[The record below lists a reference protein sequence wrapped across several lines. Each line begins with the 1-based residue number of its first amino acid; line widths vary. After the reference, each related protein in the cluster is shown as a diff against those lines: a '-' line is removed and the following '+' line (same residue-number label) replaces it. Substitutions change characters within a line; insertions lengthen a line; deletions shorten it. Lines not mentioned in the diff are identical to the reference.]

1 MKNRTKAAICST
13 VSVLTLSVLSSSTV
27 MAAESSRCGGKNVA
41 VANVSS
47 ELLIRASADDS
58 SAVIGYVPSAGG
70 VMVKSMDAD
79 WTKVEVGDKTGY
91 VRTEYLAFDDRAD
104 ELKSVYG
111 VQGAVASWDDVK
123 IFSDHED
130 TSSIIGT
137 MNEGEGYEVLGSTND
152 WVEIQLDNGETAY
165 VAAEDVE
172 TTMVV
177 DGAVSVDDSTAQ
189 PATTTYTAP
198 PQNDTYTEQ
207 DEDTYVAETEYVPE
221 TDYVAETEYIPETDY
236 VAETE
241 YVPETDYVPE
251 TEYVPE
257 TDYVAETEYVPETD
271 YVAETEYIPETDYVA
286 ETEYVPEPDYVAETE
301 YVPETDYVPETEYV
315 PETDYVAETEYVPET
330 EYVEETESTEST
342 ESTVSASSSDLDL
355 LAALIYCEAGNQSME
370 GKIAVGQV
378 VMNRVASSSFANSI
392 HDVIYESGQF
402 TPASSGWLDSV
413 IGSAPSDCYEA
424 AQAAM
429 NGQGTVGGALYFN
442 TGSGKG
448 TQIGAHQF
456 Y

>member
-13 VSVLTLSVLSSSTV
+13 VSVLTLSVMSSSTV

-79 WTKVEVGDKTGY
+79 WTKVEVGNKTGY
-91 VRTEYLAFDDRAD
+91 VRTEYLAFDDKAD

-111 VQGAVASWDDVK
+111 VHGAVASWDDVK

-177 DGAVSVDDSTAQ
+177 DGAVSVDDGTAQ
-189 PATTTYTAP
+189 TTTTTYTESV
-198 PQNDTYTEQ
+198 QNNTYTEQ
-207 DEDTYVAETEYVPE
+207 TADATVPDTYTADTEYYAPETEYAADTEYYAPDTEYVPE
-221 TDYVAETEYIPETDY
+221 TEYTPETEYVAETEYIPET
-236 VAETE
+236 E
-241 YVPETDYVPE
+241 YTPE
-251 TEYVPE
+251 TE
-257 TDYVAETEYVPETD
+257 
-271 YVAETEYIPETDYVA
+271 YVAETEYIPETEYVPETEYIPETEYVA
-286 ETEYVPEPDYVAETE
+286 ETEYT
-301 YVPETDYVPETEYV
+301 
-315 PETDYVAETEYVPET
+315 PET
-330 EYVEETESTEST
+330 EYVEETESTESA
-342 ESTVSASSSDLDL
+342 VSASSSDLDL

-378 VMNRVASSSFANSI
+378 VMNRVASSSFANTI
-392 HDVIYESGQF
+392 HDVIYEGGQF

-424 AQAAM
+424 AQAAL

-456 Y
+456 YQNIRQIHQNTISDTYVSGVVFFYMI

>member
-13 VSVLTLSVLSSSTV
+13 VSVLTLSVMSSSTV

-79 WTKVEVGDKTGY
+79 WTKVEVGNKTGY
-91 VRTEYLAFDDRAD
+91 VRTEYLAFDDKAD

-137 MNEGEGYEVLGSTND
+137 MNEGEGYEILGSTND

-189 PATTTYTAP
+189 TTTTTYTEP
-198 PQNDTYTEQ
+198 VQNDIYTEQTAEATVPDTYTA
-207 DEDTYVAETEYVPE
+207 DTEYYAPETEYAADTEYYAPETEYVPE
-221 TDYVAETEYIPETDY
+221 TEYTPETEYVAETEYIPET
-236 VAETE
+236 E
-241 YVPETDYVPE
+241 YTPE
-251 TEYVPE
+251 TE
-257 TDYVAETEYVPETD
+257 
-271 YVAETEYIPETDYVA
+271 YVAETEYIPETEYVPETEYTPETEYVA
-286 ETEYVPEPDYVAETE
+286 ETEYT
-301 YVPETDYVPETEYV
+301 
-315 PETDYVAETEYVPET
+315 PET
-330 EYVEETESTEST
+330 EYVEETESTESA
-342 ESTVSASSSDLDL
+342 VSASSSDLDL

-378 VMNRVASSSFANSI
+378 VMNRVASSSFANTI
-392 HDVIYESGQF
+392 HDVIYEGGQF

-424 AQAAM
+424 AQAAL

>member
-152 WVEIQLDNGETAY
+152 WVEIQLDNGEMAY

-177 DGAVSVDDSTAQ
+177 DGAVSVDDSAAQ

-207 DEDTYVAETEYVPE
+207 AEDTCAEETEYVAE
-221 TDYVAETEYIPETDY
+221 TDYVA
-236 VAETE
+236 
-241 YVPETDYVPE
+241 E

-286 ETEYVPEPDYVAETE
+286 ETEYVPETDYVAETE
-301 YVPETDYVPETEYV
+301 YVPETDYV
-315 PETDYVAETEYVPET
+315 
-330 EYVEETESTEST
+330 EETEST

-448 TQIGAHQF
+448 IQIGAHQF

>member
-13 VSVLTLSVLSSSTV
+13 VSVLTLSVMSSSTV

-79 WTKVEVGDKTGY
+79 WTKVEIGNKTGY
-91 VRTEYLAFDDRAD
+91 VRTEYLAFDDKAD

-137 MNEGEGYEVLGSTND
+137 MNEGEGYEILGSTND

-189 PATTTYTAP
+189 TTTTTYTEP
-198 PQNDTYTEQ
+198 VQNDIYTEQTAEAAVPDTYTA
-207 DEDTYVAETEYVPE
+207 DTEYYAPETEYAADTEYYAPETEYVPE
-221 TDYVAETEYIPETDY
+221 TEYTPETEYVAETEYIPET
-236 VAETE
+236 E
-241 YVPETDYVPE
+241 YTPE
-251 TEYVPE
+251 TE
-257 TDYVAETEYVPETD
+257 
-271 YVAETEYIPETDYVA
+271 YVAETEYIPETEYVPETEYTPETEYVA
-286 ETEYVPEPDYVAETE
+286 ETEYT
-301 YVPETDYVPETEYV
+301 
-315 PETDYVAETEYVPET
+315 PET
-330 EYVEETESTEST
+330 EYVEETESTESA
-342 ESTVSASSSDLDL
+342 VSASSSDLDL

-378 VMNRVASSSFANSI
+378 VMNRVASSSFANTI
-392 HDVIYESGQF
+392 HDVIYEGGQF

-424 AQAAM
+424 AQAAL

>member
-13 VSVLTLSVLSSSTV
+13 VSVLTLSVMSSSTV

-79 WTKVEVGDKTGY
+79 WTKVEIGNKTGY
-91 VRTEYLAFDDRAD
+91 VRTEYLAFDDKAD

-137 MNEGEGYEVLGSTND
+137 MNEGEGYEILGSTND

-189 PATTTYTAP
+189 TTTTTYTEP
-198 PQNDTYTEQ
+198 VQNDIYTEQTAEATVPDTYTA
-207 DEDTYVAETEYVPE
+207 DTEYYAPETE
-221 TDYVAETEYIPETDY
+221 YVAETEYIPET
-236 VAETE
+236 E
-241 YVPETDYVPE
+241 YTPE
-251 TEYVPE
+251 TE
-257 TDYVAETEYVPETD
+257 
-271 YVAETEYIPETDYVA
+271 YVAETEYIPETEYVPETEYTPETEYVA
-286 ETEYVPEPDYVAETE
+286 ETEYT
-301 YVPETDYVPETEYV
+301 
-315 PETDYVAETEYVPET
+315 PET
-330 EYVEETESTEST
+330 EYVEETESTESA
-342 ESTVSASSSDLDL
+342 VSASSSDLDL

-378 VMNRVASSSFANSI
+378 VMNRVASSSFANTI
-392 HDVIYESGQF
+392 HDVIYEGGQF

-424 AQAAM
+424 AQAAL

>member
-47 ELLIRASADDS
+47 ELLTRASADDS

-137 MNEGEGYEVLGSTND
+137 MNEGEGYEILGSTND

-207 DEDTYVAETEYVPE
+207 AEDTYVAETEYVPE
-221 TDYVAETEYIPETDY
+221 TAYVA
-236 VAETE
+236 
-241 YVPETDYVPE
+241 E

-271 YVAETEYIPETDYVA
+271 YVAETEYVPET
-286 ETEYVPEPDYVAETE
+286 DYVAETE
-301 YVPETDYVPETEYV
+301 YVPETDYVAETEYV

>member
-13 VSVLTLSVLSSSTV
+13 VSVLTLSVMSSSTV

-79 WTKVEVGDKTGY
+79 WTKVEIGNKTGY
-91 VRTEYLAFDDRAD
+91 VRTEYLAFDDKAD

-137 MNEGEGYEVLGSTND
+137 MNEGEGYEILGSTND

-189 PATTTYTAP
+189 TTTTTYTEP
-198 PQNDTYTEQ
+198 VQNDIYTEQTAEATVPDTYTA
-207 DEDTYVAETEYVPE
+207 DTEYYAPETEYAADTEYYAPDTEYVPE
-221 TDYVAETEYIPETDY
+221 TEYTPETEYVAETEYIPET
-236 VAETE
+236 E
-241 YVPETDYVPE
+241 YTPE
-251 TEYVPE
+251 TE
-257 TDYVAETEYVPETD
+257 
-271 YVAETEYIPETDYVA
+271 YVAETEYIPETEYVPETEYTPETEYVA
-286 ETEYVPEPDYVAETE
+286 ETEYT
-301 YVPETDYVPETEYV
+301 
-315 PETDYVAETEYVPET
+315 PET
-330 EYVEETESTEST
+330 EYVEETESTESA
-342 ESTVSASSSDLDL
+342 VSASSSDLDL

-378 VMNRVASSSFANSI
+378 VMNRVASSSFANTI
-392 HDVIYESGQF
+392 HDVIYEGGQF

-424 AQAAM
+424 AQAAL